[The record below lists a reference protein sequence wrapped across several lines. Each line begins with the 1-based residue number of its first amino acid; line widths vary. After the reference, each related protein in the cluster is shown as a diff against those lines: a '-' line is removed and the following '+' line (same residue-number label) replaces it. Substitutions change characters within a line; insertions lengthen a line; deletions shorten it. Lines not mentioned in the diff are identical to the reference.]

1 MQWAST
7 WTTSGWHTHTKKE
20 RDGDRAEIL
29 RGDHGHR
36 GNHVRRERPEGEW
49 QSRSVRG
56 GGQGWDCK
64 AKERCR
70 HGFAFNS
77 HWASKYHTNTHAQ
90 WIHMASFS
98 LKWDSTHCVAKR
110 GSFSPKVRITLHLCG
125 ILPQGEKK
133 QKKMMSQHSPPCWHT
148 GYKQHRMS
156 LNEPW
161 WSVRAHQHR
170 TMRARGRGRRKWGY
184 GEGVAGIQLTGT
196 SFQYHLE
203 GDYPVCRD
211 KRGEG
216 GTDEE
221 QEQKDQQVRGNRQRI
236 GSATGLNWAKES
248 RVRTTPKCH

>member
-1 MQWAST
+1 
-7 WTTSGWHTHTKKE
+7 
-20 RDGDRAEIL
+20 
-29 RGDHGHR
+29 
-36 GNHVRRERPEGEW
+36 
-49 QSRSVRG
+49 
-56 GGQGWDCK
+56 
-64 AKERCR
+64 
-70 HGFAFNS
+70 
-77 HWASKYHTNTHAQ
+77 
-90 WIHMASFS
+90 
-98 LKWDSTHCVAKR
+98 
-110 GSFSPKVRITLHLCG
+110 
-125 ILPQGEKK
+125 
-133 QKKMMSQHSPPCWHT
+133 
-148 GYKQHRMS
+148 MS

-236 GSATGLNWAKES
+236 GSATGLN
-248 RVRTTPKCH
+248 